1 MNIIEILEKEQMKKD
16 FKADFKPG
24 DTVKIQIKVVE
35 GGKERYQNFE
45 GVCIKRQNTGLNES
59 FTLRKITNGVGVERT
74 MLVHSPMLH
83 SCEVTRYGDVRK
95 SRLYYLRDKVGKKAR
110 VKERKMVFVKKNK
123 TEAAV

>member
-1 MNIIEILEKEQMKKD
+1 MNITQVLEQEQMKKD
-16 FKADFKPG
+16 INVDFKPG

-45 GVCIKRQNTGLNES
+45 GVCIVRQNTGLNES

-74 MLVHSPMLH
+74 MLLHSPMLH
-83 SCEVTRYGDVRK
+83 SIQVTRYGDVRK

-110 VKERKMVFVKKNK
+110 VKERQVNIKK
-123 TEAAV
+123 

>member
-1 MNIIEILEKEQMKKD
+1 MNIINVLEKEQMKEQKV
-16 FKADFKPG
+16 DFKPG

-35 GGKERYQNFE
+35 GGKERYQTFE
-45 GVCIKRQNTGLNES
+45 GVCITRKNTGLNES

-83 SCEVTRYGDVRK
+83 SVEVTRYGDVRK

-110 VKERKMVFVKKNK
+110 VKERKMVYTKKQQSA
-123 TEAAV
+123 E